1 MGARGSR
8 RGSEVGLKRKE
19 IKECHQSGLK
29 ATEGGAASLASLP
42 LRYILGLWAR
52 FGDYGSAVDRNWDT
66 ERARGEVTITDPPR

>member
-1 MGARGSR
+1 MGESGCKEGRDGRRERKRGR

-42 LRYILGLWAR
+42 LTLHSGNIGKVR
-52 FGDYGSAVDRNWDT
+52 
-66 ERARGEVTITDPPR
+66 